1 MNSRYNVAFEKF
13 DDLAHEVL
21 GLYGTLITDGK
32 VYSDVTWQRMRDCI
46 DTIEKEYKKANR
58 RDAIEILRDIDRHIG
73 EKYDWYNVICDYDSE
88 YVIQDDINLA
98 FQDTIHFLDACAT
111 SEVDPLDFL
120 SEPHFIVLSDLGHNV
135 YINIVEDEDH
145 VCELFWNDTSLKS
158 MIPYLRGR
166 FDGYD
171 TTLTRLF
178 EEYEE
183 CVKYEEV
190 QN

>member
-1 MNSRYNVAFEKF
+1 MKNDRYERAIDVMTE
-13 DDLAHEVL
+13 LSMEVL
-21 GLYGTLITDGK
+21 KVSNNLLLGEN
-32 VYSDVTWQRMRDCI
+32 VYSDETWQRMRDYI

-58 RDAIEILRDIDRHIG
+58 RDATEILCDIERHVG

-98 FQDTIHFLDACAT
+98 FQDSVHFLDACAT
-111 SEVDPLDFL
+111 SEVNPLDFL
-120 SEPHFIVLSDLGHNV
+120 SEPYFIVLSDLGHNV

-145 VCELFWNDTSLKS
+145 VCELFWNDTSLES

-190 QN
+190 